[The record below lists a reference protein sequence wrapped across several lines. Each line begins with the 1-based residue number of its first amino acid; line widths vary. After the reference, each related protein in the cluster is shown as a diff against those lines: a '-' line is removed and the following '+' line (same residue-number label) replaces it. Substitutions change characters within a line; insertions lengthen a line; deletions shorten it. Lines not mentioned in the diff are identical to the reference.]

1 MKNRKVEFFYDYV
14 SAYSYLVNSQVEK
27 IEGADVQYRPM
38 LLGAVMQASGNSPPG
53 SVPAKGAYLNK
64 DLARWAKRYGMV
76 FKFNSIFPQNT
87 LKALRLAIAAQRRGV
102 FQDIHQPLFDGM
114 FVHDLDLGNEKIL
127 AQILANAGVNADDLM
142 SDISDQSI
150 KDELKENTQDA
161 IQRGVF
167 GAPTFFVGGEMFF
180 GNDRLDF
187 IREALASRE

>member
-1 MKNRKVEFFYDYV
+1 MTANQF
-14 SAYSYLVNSQVEK
+14 
-27 IEGADVQYRPM
+27 
-38 LLGAVMQASGNSPPG
+38 
-53 SVPAKGAYLNK
+53 
-64 DLARWAKRYGMV
+64 KRLQ
-76 FKFNSIFPQNT
+76 SI
-87 LKALRLAIAAQRRGV
+87 
-102 FQDIHQPLFDGM
+102 
-114 FVHDLDLGNEKIL
+114 HDLDLGNEKIL

>member
-76 FKFNSIFPQNT
+76 FKFNSKFPQNT

-102 FQDIHQPLFDGM
+102 FHDIHQPLFDGM

-127 AQILANAGVNADDLM
+127 AQILANAGVKADDLM

-187 IREALASRE
+187 ISEALASRE